1 MSDERAED
9 RSEAAPD
16 DEPGPMTWITPG
28 YRVARALS
36 RLLFLP
42 GGRRYEGL
50 EHVPESGG
58 CVIAA
63 NHLSFLDIPLVAA
76 SLDRH
81 VCFVARDTLARSRP
95 LAWLMRQCGAVLVR
109 RGQADRPALRE
120 MGAHLE
126 RGDCLAIFPEGTRSP
141 DGRMGEFRR
150 GALMVARQAGV
161 PIVPAG
167 IRGTGRFLGTGQK
180 LPRPGPVSIRY
191 AAAIDPMEP
200 DALARARQAIASLIG
215 DEAPVRAGEPPRE

>member
-1 MSDERAED
+1 
-9 RSEAAPD
+9 
-16 DEPGPMTWITPG
+16 MTWITPA
-28 YRVARALS
+28 YRTARALS
-36 RLLFLP
+36 RLTFLP

-50 EHVPESGG
+50 ENVPAEGG

-81 VCFVARDTLARSRP
+81 VCFVARDTLARSKP

-109 RGQADRPALRE
+109 RGQADRGALRA

-141 DGRMGEFRR
+141 DGRLGEFRR

-167 IRGTGRFLGTGQK
+167 IWGTDRFLGTGQR

-191 AAAIDPMEP
+191 AAAIDPAES
-200 DALARARQAIASLIG
+200 DALARTRATIASLIG
-215 DEAPVRAGEPPRE
+215 EGAPRGAGPAGGE